1 MRRRSWLR
9 GYGIYT
15 VLQRWRSDVRVSW
28 ECAANSDR
36 VLIGRPISPTRL
48 YVRDEWLEPVPIGVS
63 GELYIGGLGLAR
75 GYLKRAGLTAQR
87 FIANPFGEAERLYR
101 SGDLVRYRADGNL
114 EFIGRRDDQVKVR
127 GYRIELGE
135 VESALLSHAGVSQA
149 VVVARQEETGEKRL
163 VGYVV
168 GEASIDVVQMRE
180 HLKSKLP
187 IYMVPG
193 ALVQLERMPLSANGK
208 IDRKALPAP
217 EGRPQTGEYLEP
229 RTELSERVLAGIWA
243 EVLCGSSRWD

>member
-1 MRRRSWLR
+1 M
-9 GYGIYT
+9 
-15 VLQRWRSDVRVSW
+15 
-28 ECAANSDR
+28 
-36 VLIGRPISPTRL
+36 
-48 YVRDEWLEPVPIGVS
+48 
-63 GELYIGGLGLAR
+63 
-75 GYLKRAGLTAQR
+75 
-87 FIANPFGEAERLYR
+87 
-101 SGDLVRYRADGNL
+101 RYRADGNL

-168 GEASIDVVQMRE
+168 GDDAIDVLQMRE

-229 RTELSERVLAGIWA
+229 RTELERVLAGIWA
-243 EVLCGSSRWD
+243 EVLCVEQVGIEDNFFELGGHSLLAMRVVRAGAGVLCSRSRAAGSV